1 MKQPK
6 AMTPRATFGMS
17 EREGWRQ
24 HWYTIIFEAD
34 TPAGRNFDLWLLAA
48 IAASVAV
55 VILDSV
61 AEVRAVIG
69 LPLRILEWC
78 FTLLFTLEYVVRLM
92 VVQRPLRYALSL
104 YGVVD
109 LLAVLPTYLAFFFPE
124 LYALIDVRLLRLLR
138 IFRIMKI
145 PLYFDEAQVLMR
157 ALAAAHRKILV
168 FLAAVGII
176 VVILGTIMYVVE
188 GPEHGFRNIP
198 VSIYWAVVT
207 LSTTGFGDLVPRTA
221 VGQFITSV
229 TIMLGYGI
237 IAFPTG
243 ILGAEL
249 AATMLR
255 RHVTARRCAACLTE
269 GHETDALYCRR
280 CGAELPSLSP
290 SSPEV
295 R

>member
-1 MKQPK
+1 MPEQ
-6 AMTPRATFGMS
+6 A
-17 EREGWRQ
+17 GWRQ
-24 HWYTIIFEAD
+24 RWYTIIFEAD
-34 TPAGRNFDLWLLAA
+34 TRNGRRFDLWLLAA
-48 IAASVAV
+48 IVMSVIV
-55 VILDSV
+55 VVLDSV
-61 AEVRAVIG
+61 ASVRAVIG
-69 LPLRILEWC
+69 TPLRVLEWG
-78 FTLLFTLEYVVRLM
+78 FTLLFTAEYVTRLL

-104 YGVVD
+104 YGLID

-145 PLYFDEAQVLMR
+145 PMYFEEAQVLMR
-157 ALAAAHRKILV
+157 ALTAARRKILV
-168 FLAAVGII
+168 FLAAVFII

-188 GPEHGFRNIP
+188 GPEHGFTNIP
-198 VSIYWAVVT
+198 VGIYWAVVT

-221 VGQFITSV
+221 IGQFITSL

-255 RHVTARRCAACLTE
+255 KQVTTRTCTACLTE
-269 GHETDALYCRR
+269 GHDADATFCKH
-280 CGAELPSLSP
+280 CGATLPP
-290 SSPEV
+290 YQV
-295 R
+295 DAR